1 MARRKGS
8 DRKTGNRTRARIGFF
23 VLSLIFFLNAAS
35 GSAQAPTPTLSIA
48 TLTVTPTVLH
58 LVTKDDMIR
67 WVNNGRDKLGN
78 RGLKA
83 DPYLMAS
90 AQDTAQIMADQNM
103 YGHIGGVKDRI
114 PLYGYNNGLAVFA
127 TENFML
133 GPTTVEAMATAWG
146 DPTHQIIVE
155 NSLYCHIGV
164 GIAEAADGTVY
175 YVVQGAYP
183 AFKNGC
189 DYMKPPPGSTPLP
202 GIPLTPNSLSGAPV
216 SSVSQVIAA
225 VRIATPNA
233 DGKTIHVVKNG
244 QSLWSIAAAYGVRF
258 DDLISWNHLTESSK
272 LALDQ
277 ELIIPDAETMA
288 RGSPP
293 TAIPTFLATM
303 CADGKFRHVIQP
315 GETLWEIA
323 DLWKADLESLKRING
338 LNDDMALGVGW
349 KLFVPVTPTATQLPT
364 LTSTLTATPDRE
376 ATIAAMVETASALT
390 LTPAGISSPEGL
402 PIRSGRP
409 VGITLLLVGL
419 GVFSAVGAGLIGYG
433 LKRRR

>member
-1 MARRKGS
+1 MVRPS
-8 DRKTGNRTRARIGFF
+8 
-23 VLSLIFFLNAAS
+23 
-35 GSAQAPTPTLSIA
+35 
-48 TLTVTPTVLH
+48 
-58 LVTKDDMIR
+58 
-67 WVNNGRDKLGN
+67 
-78 RGLKA
+78 
-83 DPYLMAS
+83 
-90 AQDTAQIMADQNM
+90 
-103 YGHIGGVKDRI
+103 
-114 PLYGYNNGLAVFA
+114 
-127 TENFML
+127 NF
-133 GPTTVEAMATAWG
+133 
-146 DPTHQIIVE
+146 
-155 NSLYCHIGV
+155 
-164 GIAEAADGTVY
+164 
-175 YVVQGAYP
+175 
-183 AFKNGC
+183 
-189 DYMKPPPGSTPLP
+189 
-202 GIPLTPNSLSGAPV
+202 
-216 SSVSQVIAA
+216 IAA
-225 VRIATPNA
+225 VRITTPNA

-258 DDLISWNHLTESSK
+258 DDLISWNHLSESSK

-293 TAIPTFLATM
+293 TAIPTVLATM

-349 KLFVPVTPTATQLPT
+349 KLFIPVTPTATQLPT

-409 VGITLLLVGL
+409 IGITLLLVGL

-433 LKRRR
+433 LKCRR